1 MSERDA
7 LKQAI
12 KDGVLSV
19 EQGEKLQGYLAKGG
33 DPYGPEDAE
42 NLSFLASFNDIFLT
56 FGILILMSGATLFLG
71 WFLKAI
77 VPLSLLAPVLALI
90 MASFSWVMAEYFS
103 ARRRLLLPSMALAVV
118 FYFMVGSGVGALLAK
133 FLVEGA
139 GDIALEAAQNGA
151 QQGDLPEIF
160 FKKAFDSSYLS
171 ILAGAAAALVF
182 YIRFRLPFSLFL
194 IAVSGA
200 LLFYTF
206 TFQNNEFNLSAI
218 GAGAVL
224 FVGIVT
230 LAFAMF
236 FDARDPARRTIQ
248 SDNAFWLH
256 LAAAPQIMLGMRF
269 MIIGDSVESESGS
282 SAMML
287 LALLGVGVLS
297 LALNRRA
304 LIFSG
309 LITFTLVVFS
319 LVGNS
324 GLSGIEVVA
333 LPLLIVGGSVVL
345 LGAGWKTAR
354 NMVLQFFPNDG
365 VWGRL
370 FPPEHVLSGKNKT

>member
-12 KDGVLSV
+12 KDGVLSE
-19 EQGEKLQGYLAKGG
+19 EQGEKLQGYLSKGG
-33 DPYGPEDAE
+33 DPYGSEDPE
-42 NLSFLASFNDIFLT
+42 NLSFLANFNDIFLT

-71 WFLKAI
+71 WILKSI
-77 VPLSLLAPVLALI
+77 MPWTLLPSVLALI
-90 MASFSWVMAEYFS
+90 MAAFAWVMAEYFS
-103 ARRRLLLPSMALAVV
+103 ARRRLLLPSMALALV
-118 FYFMVGSGVGALLAK
+118 FYFMVGSGVGAILTKLLMDN
-133 FLVEGA
+133 A
-139 GDIALEAAQNGA
+139 GDILVQAAQEGKQQKDVSGIMFGRMFDNG
-151 QQGDLPEIF
+151 
-160 FKKAFDSSYLS
+160 YLS
-171 ILAGAAAALVF
+171 IIAGAVAAFVF
-182 YIRFRLPFSLFL
+182 YLRFRLPFSLFL

-206 TFQNNEFNLSAI
+206 TFQSNGFNFSAI

-224 FVGIVT
+224 FVGLVT

-269 MIIGDSVESESGS
+269 MIVGDTVESESGS
-282 SAMML
+282 SLMML
-287 LALLGVGVLS
+287 IALLGVGILS

-324 GLSGIEVVA
+324 GLSGVEVVA

-354 NMVLQFFPNDG
+354 NAVLNFIPDGG

-370 FPPEHVLSGKNKT
+370 FPPEHVLSGKDKE

>member
-7 LKQAI
+7 LEQAI
-12 KDGVLSV
+12 KDGVLSA

-56 FGILILMSGATLFLG
+56 FGIMILMSGATLFLG
-71 WFLKAI
+71 WFLKTI
-77 VPLSLLAPVLALI
+77 IPWSLLGPVLALI
-90 MASFSWVMAEYFS
+90 MASFAWVMAEYFC
-103 ARRRLLLPSMALAVV
+103 ARRRLLLPSMGLALV

-133 FLVEGA
+133 VLIDNA
-139 GDIALEAAQNGA
+139 GDIALQAAQGGA
-151 QQGDLPEIF
+151 QQGDLPGIF

-171 ILAGAAAALVF
+171 IIAGAGAALVF
-182 YIRFRLPFSLFL
+182 YLRFKLPFSLFL

-200 LLFYTF
+200 LLFYTY
-206 TFQNNEFNLSAI
+206 TFQSNGFNLSAI
-218 GAGAVL
+218 GAGAVF
-224 FVGIVT
+224 FVGLVT

-269 MIIGDSVESESGS
+269 IIIGDSVASQSGS
-282 SAMML
+282 SVMML

-319 LVGNS
+319 LVGDS
-324 GLSGIEVVA
+324 GLSGVEVVA

-354 NMVLQFFPNDG
+354 NMVLKIFPEDG
-365 VWGRL
+365 IWGRL
-370 FPPEHVLSGKNKT
+370 FPPEHVLSGKDK

>member
-12 KDGVLSV
+12 KDGVLSA

-90 MASFSWVMAEYFS
+90 MALFSWVMAEYFS

-139 GDIALEAAQNGA
+139 GDIALQAAQNGA

-287 LALLGVGVLS
+287 LALLGVGILS

>member
-7 LKQAI
+7 LNQAI
-12 KDGVLSV
+12 KDGVLTA

-56 FGILILMSGATLFLG
+56 FGIMILMSGATLFLG
-71 WFLKAI
+71 WTLKSI
-77 VPLSLLAPVLALI
+77 MPWTLLGPVLALV
-90 MASFSWVMAEYFS
+90 MASLAWLMAEYF
-103 ARRRLLLPSMALAVV
+103 ATRRRLLLPSMGLALV
-118 FYFMVGSGVGALLAK
+118 FYFMVGSGVGALLTK
-133 FLVEGA
+133 LLLDNA
-139 GDIALEAAQNGA
+139 GDVMLQAAQNGK
-151 QQGDLPEIF
+151 QQEDIPEIMF
-160 FKKAFDSSYLS
+160 GKMFDNGYLS
-171 ILAGAAAALVF
+171 IIAGSVAALAF
-182 YIRFRLPFSLFL
+182 YIRFRLPFALFL

-206 TFQNNEFNLSAI
+206 TFQNNGFNLSAI
-218 GAGAVL
+218 GAGAVF
-224 FVGIVT
+224 FVGLVT

-282 SAMML
+282 SVMML
-287 LALLGVGVLS
+287 IALLGVGILS

-324 GLSGIEVVA
+324 GLSGVEVVA

-354 NMVLQFFPNDG
+354 NMVLKFFPEDG
-365 VWGRL
+365 IWGRL
-370 FPPEHVLSGKNKT
+370 FPPEHVLSGKNK